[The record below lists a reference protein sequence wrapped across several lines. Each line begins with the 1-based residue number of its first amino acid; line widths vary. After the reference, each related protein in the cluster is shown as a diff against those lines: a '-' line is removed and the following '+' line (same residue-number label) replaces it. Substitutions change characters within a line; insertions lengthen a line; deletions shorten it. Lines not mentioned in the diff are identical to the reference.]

1 MNRLLPLAAFVLL
14 SSAGPAQ
21 AGLFDDAE
29 ARNQITELRKEF
41 EGRLENTSRGQL
53 ELANQN
59 EQLRA
64 EVARLNGQIEILL
77 NEVEMLKARQRDFYV
92 DLDDRLRRLEPAPA
106 AATGEAA
113 PSATP
118 APSSTPST
126 PSPAAADPAAEAA
139 DYEAALGLLKAGKHR
154 EAQTAFEAFAARF
167 PGSNSTPGAY
177 FWAGNAA
184 LQARDVAAATRNFN
198 TVLARWPK
206 NTVAPDAMLGLAN
219 SQQASGDATTSKR
232 TLQSLVERYPQSN
245 AAQIAKQRLGGR

>member
-1 MNRLLPLAAFVLL
+1 MNRLLPLAAIVLL

-41 EGRLENTSRGQL
+41 EGRLESTSRGQL

-64 EVARLNGQIEILL
+64 EVARLNGQIEVLI
-77 NEVEMLKARQRDFYV
+77 NEVEMLKTRQRDFYV
-92 DLDDRLRRLEPAPA
+92 DLDDRLRKLEPAPA

-113 PSATP
+113 PSAAP
-118 APSSTPST
+118 ASSSTPS
-126 PSPAAADPAAEAA
+126 PAADPAAEAA

-154 EAQTAFEAFAARF
+154 EAQTTFEAFAAKY
-167 PGSNSTPGAY
+167 PASNSAPGAY

-184 LQARDVAAATRNFN
+184 LQAKDVAAATRNFN

-219 SQQASGDATTSKR
+219 SQQASGDTTSSKR

>member
-1 MNRLLPLAAFVLL
+1 MTRLLPLAAIVLL

-29 ARNQITELRKEF
+29 ARNQIIELRKEF
-41 EGRLENTSRGQL
+41 DGRLENTSRGQL

-64 EVARLNGQIEILL
+64 EVARLNGQIEVLL

-92 DLDDRLRRLEPAPA
+92 DLDERLRRLEPAA
-106 AATGEAA
+106 AAAAGEAA

-118 APSSTPST
+118 SSTPST
-126 PSPAAADPAAEAA
+126 AADPAAEAA
-139 DYEAALGLLKAGKHR
+139 DYEAALGLLKSGKHR
-154 EAQTAFEAFAARF
+154 EAQTAFEAFAAKY
-167 PGSNSTPGAY
+167 PASNSAPGAY

-184 LQARDVAAATRNFN
+184 LQTRDVAAATRNFN

>member
-29 ARNQITELRKEF
+29 ARNQILELRKEF

-64 EVARLNGQIEILL
+64 EVARLNGQIEVLL

-106 AATGEAA
+106 AATGEAG

-118 APSSTPST
+118 ATPSSTPS
-126 PSPAAADPAAEAA
+126 PAADPAAEAA

-245 AAQIAKQRLGGR
+245 AAQIARQRLGGR